1 MEGLERAGGCRPSVQ
16 TSLSA
21 GPGCNYGMGRFLP
34 RSTPFSDCMQGMGGY
49 PSYPT
54 DWNLMQG
61 MYSHPSLPMDRGG
74 SSYRSSSS
82 AYYPVTHSNKDLG
95 VSAGYP
101 THHSSLSRS
110 YESVNNGGYNSPLCA
125 PTSPSPSSTRMSP
138 DLDKKENRDGVDP
151 YKLDLSV
158 KPRKE
163 RTAFTK
169 QQINDLEKEFNVHN
183 YLTRLRR
190 YELAVSLDLTE
201 RQVKVWFQNRRMKW
215 KRVKGTKLVKD
226 KVDGVMKPIM
236 GDSIT
241 STNTAM
247 ADPAAPFHPS
257 MTDHTSSLTALP
269 DSPSDHSS
277 PMHAS

>member
-138 DLDKKENRDGVDP
+138 DLDKKENRGKFSCQLNCCEG
-151 YKLDLSV
+151 KLYVHKISHFLGLS
-158 KPRKE
+158 KATMP
-163 RTAFTK
+163 ATK
-169 QQINDLEKEFNVHN
+169 HL
-183 YLTRLRR
+183 
-190 YELAVSLDLTE
+190 
-201 RQVKVWFQNRRMKW
+201 NR
-215 KRVKGTKLVKD
+215 
-226 KVDGVMKPIM
+226 
-236 GDSIT
+236 
-241 STNTAM
+241 
-247 ADPAAPFHPS
+247 
-257 MTDHTSSLTALP
+257 HTIEQSKNQP
-269 DSPSDHSS
+269 VN
-277 PMHAS
+277 